1 VRPGLYP
8 VTRPGMT
15 VADIIWLA
23 GGPSKDAG
31 RIVEFAPGAGGARGT
46 QAPMRLDLH
55 VLLHASGAD
64 AVRLNPPVAAGDV
77 ISLAPAGSVLIDGW
91 VDKPGSYPVTRA
103 LTMSGAIAAAG
114 GPLFAAD
121 REHASVR
128 RVVAPGEERTFT
140 VDLTAVAAGHAQ
152 DVAIAD
158 GDVIT
163 LPAAPARVVPW
174 AMWTIG
180 REMVHIGGNVLLF

>member
-1 VRPGLYP
+1 
-8 VTRPGMT
+8 
-15 VADIIWLA
+15 
-23 GGPSKDAG
+23 
-31 RIVEFAPGAGGARGT
+31 
-46 QAPMRLDLH
+46 MRLDLH

-64 AVRLNPPVAAGDV
+64 AVRMNPPVAAGDV

-91 VDKPGSYPVTRA
+91 VDKPGSYPVTRS
-103 LTMSGAIAAAG
+103 LTLSGAIAAAG

-121 REHASVR
+121 REHATVR
-128 RVVAPGEERTFT
+128 RVVAPGEERSFT
-140 VDLTAVAAGHAQ
+140 VDLTAVAAGQAQ

-163 LPAAPARVVPW
+163 LPAAPTRVVPW